1 MCSECLHTPCLTGCP
16 NAPEPEPIY
25 ICTECG
31 DGIMEGDMYLRIGG
45 KILCESCVD
54 ELTEEA

>member
-1 MCSECLHTPCLTGCP
+1 MVLSGTDWQQGFQ
-16 NAPEPEPIY
+16 
-25 ICTECG
+25 ECG
-31 DGIMEGDMYLRIGG
+31 GGIMEGDMYLRIGG

>member
-1 MCSECLHTPCLTGCP
+1 MCSECLHTPL
-16 NAPEPEPIY
+16 Y

-31 DGIMEGDMYLRIGG
+31 GGIMEGDMYLRIGG